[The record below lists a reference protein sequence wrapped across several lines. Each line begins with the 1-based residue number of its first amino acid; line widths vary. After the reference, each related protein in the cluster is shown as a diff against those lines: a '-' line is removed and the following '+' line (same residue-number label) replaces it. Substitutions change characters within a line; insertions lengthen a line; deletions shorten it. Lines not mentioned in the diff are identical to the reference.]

1 MFIDDTSEKKKNLKK
16 NHFPE
21 SDYESAGE
29 VVFGRLVCY
38 CWYTGWYVLWQLPV
52 IGFTVKIVWCTAALY
67 NNTSVL
73 FKIFPPETESI
84 LYNVRKV
91 VLCVNLDSVFW
102 KVFQVSRR
110 TSFPLLIG
118 SANTTFPFNFFS
130 LYFNFFK
137 CFTESDQRF
146 LSQLKPL
153 IVTYYSL

>member
-1 MFIDDTSEKKKNLKK
+1 MTTQKKKELKK
-16 NHFPE
+16 SLPWMWIWVSWRSCIWKISLLLLIHR
-21 SDYESAGE
+21 
-29 VVFGRLVCY
+29 VVCFGATACH
-38 CWYTGWYVLWQLPV
+38 WG
-52 IGFTVKIVWCTAALY
+52 TVKIVWCIAALY

-73 FKIFPPETESI
+73 FKIFPPETEGI
-84 LYNVRKV
+84 LLDNVRKV

-137 CFTESDQRF
+137 CFTESHHRF
-146 LSQLKPL
+146 LSQLKPFL
-153 IVTYYSL
+153 VTYYSL